1 MSTEPAF
8 SVVLAM
14 ADHAGTIETT
24 VRHLRRQTIA
34 DRIELVVVTPSS
46 AEVDAPRFFGFSS
59 HRIVRIE
66 PGAPAGRGSAAGVRA
81 ARAPIVAFAEDHCFP
96 DPGWAEALLAGY
108 TGEDVAMVGPAF
120 RNANPGTLVS
130 WCDFVIGYGP
140 WLDAS
145 PAGDRP
151 FLAGH
156 NSSYRRAV
164 LMEHDARLDELLA
177 AETVLHLELR
187 RRGLRLVLEP
197 RATARHT
204 NFARLG
210 SWLPVQYHAG
220 RVFAAE
226 RARSWS
232 WWRRGLYAAGSPLI
246 PAVRFARAAA
256 HLRRAMRPRP
266 SLLRLAPLLALGL
279 AVDGLGQLSGYLAG
293 AGASAHRLADL
304 EVRRIDHVT
313 AADRRLWSDA
323 AD

>member
-1 MSTEPAF
+1 MTSKPAL

-14 ADHAGTIETT
+14 ADHPGTIATT

-34 DRIELVVVTPSS
+34 PQVELVVVTPASTDVS
-46 AEVDAPRFFGFSS
+46 AQRFSGFWG

-66 PGAPAGRGSAAGVRA
+66 PGAPAGHASAAGVRA
-81 ARAPIVAFAEDHCFP
+81 AAAPIVAFAEDHCFP

-108 TGEDVAMVGPAF
+108 TSDEVAMVGPVF

-130 WCDFVIGYGP
+130 WCDFVIGYGT
-140 WLDAS
+140 WLEAS

-210 SWLPVQYHAG
+210 TWLPVQYHAG

-246 PAVRFARAAA
+246 PAVRFVRAAA
-256 HLRRAMRPRP
+256 HLRRAMLPRP

-279 AVDGLGQLSGYLAG
+279 AVDGLGQLSGYFAG
-293 AGASAHRLADL
+293 AGASAHRLADF

-313 AADRRLWSDA
+313 AADRRLWDEP